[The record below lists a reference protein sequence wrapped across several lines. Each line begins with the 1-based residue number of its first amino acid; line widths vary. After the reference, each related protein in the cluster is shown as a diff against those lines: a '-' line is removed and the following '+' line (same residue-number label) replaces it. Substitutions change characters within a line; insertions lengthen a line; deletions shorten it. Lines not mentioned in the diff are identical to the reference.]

1 MPSNPDIR
9 ALQMQDW
16 EDEEESTN
24 ITAVAPDLQR
34 ELAAKLEARP
44 CFIVLTGSNVGET
57 YPLEQAETTIG
68 RSTQTTL
75 RFNDDGVSRK
85 HARIIL
91 VREEVIIEDLGS
103 ANGTFVNGEPI
114 LSHSL
119 KDGDKVRLGSTTVLK
134 FTYQD
139 TLDEKFQQQMYDA
152 ALRDSLTQC
161 FNKKYILDRLATELA
176 YAARHKSLL
185 SVIIFDVDHF
195 KKVND
200 TFGHLA
206 GDYVLKELAKI
217 VLGALRA
224 EDVLGRY
231 GGEEFTVICRGIS
244 QAHTGV
250 LAERLRVLVEAKSF
264 DFMRADIPVTIS
276 LGVATFPDT
285 EAKTVDQ
292 LIGAAD
298 EALYEAK
305 RTGRNRCVL
314 KKSSTA
320 T

>member
-9 ALQMQDW
+9 ALQLQDW

-34 ELAAKLEARP
+34 DLATKLEARP
-44 CFIVLTGSNVGET
+44 CFIVLAGSNVGET
-57 YPLEQAETTIG
+57 YPIEQPETTLG

-85 HARIIL
+85 HARVIL
-91 VREEVIIEDLGS
+91 VKDQVIIEDLGS
-103 ANGTFVNGEPI
+103 ANGTFVNGDPI
-114 LSHSL
+114 MSHGL
-119 KDGDKVRLGSTTVLK
+119 KDGDKVRLGSTTVLR
-134 FTYQD
+134 FTYHD

-152 ALRDSLTQC
+152 ALRDGLTQC
-161 FNKKYILDRLATELA
+161 FNKKYLVDRLNTELA

-185 SVIIFDVDHF
+185 SLILFDVDHF

-206 GDYVLKELAKI
+206 GDHVLKELAKI
-217 VLGALRA
+217 VSGALRA
-224 EDVLGRY
+224 EDVLARY
-231 GGEEFTVICRGIS
+231 GGEEFAVICRGIPL
-244 QAHTGV
+244 AHTGV

-276 LGVATFPDT
+276 LGVATFPDI

-305 RTGRNRCVL
+305 RSGRNRFVL
-314 KKSSTA
+314 KK
-320 T
+320 